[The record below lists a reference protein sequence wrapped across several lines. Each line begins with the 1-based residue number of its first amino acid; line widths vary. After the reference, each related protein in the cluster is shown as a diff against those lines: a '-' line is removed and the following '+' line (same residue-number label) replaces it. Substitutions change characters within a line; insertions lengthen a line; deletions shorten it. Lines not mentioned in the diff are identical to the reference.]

1 MGGWDYVK
9 SHICVHVKLG
19 SVIVSCFHGKWK
31 LWNEKKESQKLH
43 QNIMELYCEADFSNR
58 KEQFENN
65 LFFQNELLGRTKKH
79 KAETIAN
86 GNL

>member
-1 MGGWDYVK
+1 
-9 SHICVHVKLG
+9 
-19 SVIVSCFHGKWK
+19 
-31 LWNEKKESQKLH
+31 
-43 QNIMELYCEADFSNR
+43 MELYCEADFSNR